1 MEGGKDDQYP
11 ETMRDAFHEDLDSI
25 NQTLVDMS
33 TLVAG
38 AMGRATTALLTA
50 NLELAEEVIADDDRI
65 DAIQHELDNK
75 TLDVMARQQPVASD
89 LRNLVVSLRMSAD
102 FERMGDFAHHVAR
115 IARMRYPQT
124 AVPAELAPTIQAM
137 GDCAQ
142 ALITKVTGLLQSRDI
157 NVALEV
163 ERDDDEMDKLH
174 RKLFEVLLD
183 DSWAHG
189 IEAAIDITLLGR
201 YYERCAD
208 HAVSV
213 SRRVYFLV
221 TGEYAE
227 KN

>member
-1 MEGGKDDQYP
+1 
-11 ETMRDAFHEDLDSI
+11 MRDAFHDDLDSI

-38 AMGRATTALLTA
+38 AMGRATTALLNA
-50 NLELAEEVIADDDRI
+50 NLELAEEVIADDDRV

-89 LRNLVVSLRMSAD
+89 LRNLVTSLRMSAD

-115 IARMRYPQT
+115 IARMRYPEK
-124 AVPAELAPTIQAM
+124 AVPAELAPTVQAM
-137 GDCAQ
+137 GDVAV
-142 ALITKVTGLLQSRDI
+142 ALINKVTGLLQSRDI

-189 IEAAIDITLLGR
+189 IETAIDITLLGR

>member
-1 MEGGKDDQYP
+1 
-11 ETMRDAFHEDLDSI
+11 MRDAFHEDLDSI

-38 AMGRATTALLTA
+38 AMGRATNALLTA
-50 NLELAEEVIADDDRI
+50 NLEAAEEVIADDDRV

-89 LRNLVVSLRMSAD
+89 LRNLVTSLRMSAD
-102 FERMGDFAHHVAR
+102 FERMGDFAHHIAR
-115 IARMRYPQT
+115 IARMRYPEK

-137 GDCAQ
+137 GDVAV
-142 ALITKVTGLLQSRDI
+142 ALINKVTGLLQSRDI
-157 NVALEV
+157 SVALEV

-183 DSWAHG
+183 EKWEHG
-189 IEAAIDITLLGR
+189 IETAIDITLLGR

-221 TGEYAE
+221 TGQFAE

>member
-1 MEGGKDDQYP
+1 
-11 ETMRDAFHEDLDSI
+11 MRDAFHDDLDSI
-25 NQTLVDMS
+25 NQTLVEMS

-50 NLELAEEVIADDDRI
+50 NLELAEEVIADDDRV

-89 LRNLVVSLRMSAD
+89 LRNLVTSLRMSAD
-102 FERMGDFAHHVAR
+102 FERMGDFAHHAAR
-115 IARMRYPQT
+115 IARMRYPNK
-124 AVPAELAPTIQAM
+124 AVPAELETTIQAM
-137 GDCAQ
+137 GDCAV
-142 ALITKVTGLLQSRDI
+142 ALITKVTGLLQSRDTV
-157 NVALEV
+157 VALEV

-183 DSWAHG
+183 DSWSHG
-189 IEAAIDITLLGR
+189 IETAIDMTLLGR

-227 KN
+227 KQ

>member
-1 MEGGKDDQYP
+1 
-11 ETMRDAFHEDLDSI
+11 MRDAFHDDLDSI
-25 NQTLVDMS
+25 NQTLVEMS

-38 AMGRATTALLTA
+38 AMGRATTALLSA
-50 NLELAEEVIADDDRI
+50 NLELAEEVIADDDRV

-89 LRNLVVSLRMSAD
+89 LRNLVTSLRMSAD
-102 FERMGDFAHHVAR
+102 FERMGDFAHHIAR
-115 IARMRYPQT
+115 IARMRYPNT
-124 AVPAELAPTIQAM
+124 AVPAELTATIQSM
-137 GDCAQ
+137 GDVAQ

-174 RKLFEVLLD
+174 RKLFEVLMD
-183 DSWAHG
+183 DAWAHG
-189 IEAAIDITLLGR
+189 IETAIDMTLLGR

-227 KN
+227 KQ

>member
-1 MEGGKDDQYP
+1 
-11 ETMRDAFHEDLDSI
+11 MRDAFHEDLDSI
-25 NQTLVDMS
+25 NQTLVNMS
-33 TLVAG
+33 NLVSG
-38 AMGRATTALLTA
+38 AMANATKALLQS
-50 NLELAEEVIADDDRI
+50 NLELAELVIAEDDKV

-89 LRNLVVSLRMSAD
+89 LRNLVTSLRMSAD

-115 IARMRYPQT
+115 IARMRYPQS
-124 AVPAELAPTIQAM
+124 AVPAELVPTIQAM
-137 GDCAQ
+137 GDVAV
-142 ALITKVTGLLQSRDI
+142 ALINKVTGLLQSRDI
-157 NVALEV
+157 QVALEI
-163 ERDDDEMDKLH
+163 ERDDDEMDRLH

-189 IEAAIDITLLGR
+189 IEAAVDMTLLGR

-208 HAVSV
+208 HTVSI

-227 KN
+227 KTS

>member
-1 MEGGKDDQYP
+1 
-11 ETMRDAFHEDLDSI
+11 MRDAFHDDLDSI
-25 NQTLVDMS
+25 NQTLVEMS

-50 NLELAEEVIADDDRI
+50 NLELAEEVIADDDRV

-89 LRNLVVSLRMSAD
+89 LRNLVTSLRMSAD
-102 FERMGDFAHHVAR
+102 FERMGDFAHHIAR
-115 IARMRYPQT
+115 IARMRYPQV
-124 AVPAELAPTIQAM
+124 AVPAELAPTIQSM
-137 GDCAQ
+137 GDVAQ
-142 ALITKVTGLLQSRDI
+142 ALINKVTGLLQSRDI

-189 IEAAIDITLLGR
+189 IEPAIDMTLLGR

-227 KN
+227 KQ

>member
-1 MEGGKDDQYP
+1 
-11 ETMRDAFHEDLDSI
+11 MRDAFHEDLDSI

-50 NLELAEEVIADDDRI
+50 NLEQAEEVIADDDRV

-89 LRNLVVSLRMSAD
+89 LRNLVTSLRMSAD
-102 FERMGDFAHHVAR
+102 FERMGDFAHHIAR
-115 IARMRYPQT
+115 IARMRYPEK
-124 AVPAELAPTIQAM
+124 AVPAELAETIQSM
-137 GDCAQ
+137 GDVAV
-142 ALITKVTGLLQSRDI
+142 ALINKVTGLLQSRDI
-157 NVALEV
+157 SVALEV

-183 DSWAHG
+183 DKWEHG
-189 IEAAIDITLLGR
+189 IETAIDITLLGR

>member
-1 MEGGKDDQYP
+1 
-11 ETMRDAFHEDLDSI
+11 MRDAFHDDLDSI
-25 NQTLVDMS
+25 NQTLVEMS

-50 NLELAEEVIADDDRI
+50 NLELAEEVIADDDRV

-89 LRNLVVSLRMSAD
+89 LRNLVTSLRMSAD
-102 FERMGDFAHHVAR
+102 FERMGDFAHHIAR
-115 IARMRYPQT
+115 IARMRYPNT
-124 AVPAELAPTIQAM
+124 AVPAELTATIQSM
-137 GDCAQ
+137 GDVAQ

-174 RKLFEVLLD
+174 RKLFEVLMD
-183 DSWAHG
+183 DAWAHG
-189 IEAAIDITLLGR
+189 IETAIDMTLLGR

-227 KN
+227 KQ

>member
-1 MEGGKDDQYP
+1 
-11 ETMRDAFHEDLDSI
+11 MRDAFHDDLDSI
-25 NQTLVDMS
+25 NQTLVEMS

-38 AMGRATTALLTA
+38 AMGRATTALLSA
-50 NLELAEEVIADDDRI
+50 NLELAEEVIADDDRV

-89 LRNLVVSLRMSAD
+89 LRNLVTSLRMSAD
-102 FERMGDFAHHVAR
+102 FERMGDFAHHIAR
-115 IARMRYPQT
+115 IARMRYPQV
-124 AVPAELAPTIQAM
+124 AVPAELAPTIQSM
-137 GDCAQ
+137 GDVAQ
-142 ALITKVTGLLQSRDI
+142 ALINKVTGLLQSRDI

-189 IEAAIDITLLGR
+189 IEPAIDMTLLGR

-227 KN
+227 KQ

>member
-1 MEGGKDDQYP
+1 
-11 ETMRDAFHEDLDSI
+11 MRDAFHDDLDSI
-25 NQTLVDMS
+25 NQTLVEMS

-38 AMGRATTALLTA
+38 AMGRATSALLTA
-50 NLELAEEVIADDDRI
+50 NLELAEEVIADDDRV

-89 LRNLVVSLRMSAD
+89 LRNLVTSLRMSAD

-137 GDCAQ
+137 GDVAV
-142 ALITKVTGLLQSRDI
+142 ALINKVTGLLQSRDI

-183 DSWAHG
+183 DNWSHG

>member
-1 MEGGKDDQYP
+1 
-11 ETMRDAFHEDLDSI
+11 MRDAFHEDLDSI
-25 NQTLVDMS
+25 NQTLVEMS

-50 NLELAEEVIADDDRI
+50 NLELAEEVIADDDRV

-75 TLDVMARQQPVASD
+75 TLEVMARQQPVASD
-89 LRNLVVSLRMSAD
+89 LRNLVTSLRMSAD
-102 FERMGDFAHHVAR
+102 FERMGDFAHHAAR
-115 IARMRYPQT
+115 IARMRYPNT
-124 AVPAELAPTIQAM
+124 AVPAELTSTIQAM
-137 GDCAQ
+137 GDCAV

-157 NVALEV
+157 EVALEV
-163 ERDDDEMDKLH
+163 ERDDDEMDRLH

-183 DSWAHG
+183 DSWSHG
-189 IEAAIDITLLGR
+189 IETAIDMTLLGR

-227 KN
+227 KQS

>member
-1 MEGGKDDQYP
+1 
-11 ETMRDAFHEDLDSI
+11 MRDAFHEDLDSI

-33 TLVAG
+33 TLVAS
-38 AMGRATTALLTA
+38 AMGRATSALLTA
-50 NLELAEEVIADDDRI
+50 NLEAAEEVIADDDRV

-89 LRNLVVSLRMSAD
+89 LRNLVTSLRMSAD
-102 FERMGDFAHHVAR
+102 FERMGDFAHHIAR
-115 IARMRYPQT
+115 IARMRYPET

-137 GDCAQ
+137 GDVAV
-142 ALITKVTGLLQSRDI
+142 ALINKVTGLLQSRDI

-183 DSWAHG
+183 DKWQYG
-189 IEAAIDITLLGR
+189 IETAIDITLLGR

>member
-1 MEGGKDDQYP
+1 
-11 ETMRDAFHEDLDSI
+11 MRDAFHDDLDAI
-25 NQTLVDMS
+25 NLTLVEMS

-38 AMGRATTALLTA
+38 AMGRATTALLTGD
-50 NLELAEEVIADDDRI
+50 LEMAEQVIADDDRV
-65 DAIQHELDNK
+65 DAIQHDLDNK
-75 TLDVMARQQPVASD
+75 TLEVMARQQPVAGD
-89 LRNLVVSLRMSAD
+89 LRNLVTSLRMSAD
-102 FERMGDFAHHVAR
+102 FERMGDFAHHIAR
-115 IARMRYPQT
+115 IARMRYPNS
-124 AVPAELAPTIQAM
+124 AVPAELTLIIQSM
-137 GDCAQ
+137 GDVAQ
-142 ALITKVTGLLQSRDI
+142 ALINKVTGLLQSRDI

-183 DSWAHG
+183 DNWTHG
-189 IEAAIDITLLGR
+189 IETAIDMTLLGR

-227 KN
+227 KQ

>member
-1 MEGGKDDQYP
+1 
-11 ETMRDAFHEDLDSI
+11 MRDAFHEDLDSI

-50 NLELAEEVIADDDRI
+50 NLELAEAVIADDDRV

-89 LRNLVVSLRMSAD
+89 LRNLVTSLRMSAD
-102 FERMGDFAHHVAR
+102 FERMGDFAHHIAR

-137 GDCAQ
+137 GDVAQ

-157 NVALEV
+157 QVALEV

-183 DSWAHG
+183 DNWVHG
-189 IEAAIDITLLGR
+189 IESAIDITLLGR